1 MCARFQSKAHIFN
14 SIFPPYLALIFF
26 FFFFFLVF
34 RKRVF
39 FYSPGCPGPHFLNQ
53 AGLELR
59 NPAASASGVLG
70 LKSCATTPSLAP
82 HSFQHVHFFE
92 FLMLAIP
99 VGVRWTLIVLIWT
112 SLMKKDFEHFFKYSL
127 ATHNSSVESSLIST
141 VPHTVIGIF
150 GLLVS
155 NPLSSLE
162 IWILSLCQMKDY
174 WRLCSSV

>member
-1 MCARFQSKAHIFN
+1 MISKVVLQVCSNRRVFPWLHIF
-14 SIFPPYLALIFF
+14 FCLFVLFCFF
-26 FFFFFLVF
+26 EDWVSLC
-34 RKRVF
+34 
-39 FYSPGCPGPHFLNQ
+39 SPGCPGPHFLNQ

-70 LKSCATTPSLAP
+70 LKACATTPGLAP
-82 HSFQHVHFFE
+82 HSFQHVH

-127 ATHNSSVESSLIST
+127 ATHNSSVKNSLISA
-141 VPHTVIGIF
+141 VPYTLSGIF

-155 NPLSSLE
+155 NLLSSLE

-174 WRLCSSV
+174 WRLWSSV